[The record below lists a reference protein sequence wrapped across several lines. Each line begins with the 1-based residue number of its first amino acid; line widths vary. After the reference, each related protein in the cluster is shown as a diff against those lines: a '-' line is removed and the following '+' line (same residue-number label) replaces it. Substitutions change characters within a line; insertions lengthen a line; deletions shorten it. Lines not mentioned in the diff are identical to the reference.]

1 MNSIVIS
8 LIPAKGKSSQIKNKN
23 LLKIEKK
30 SLLEIAILSSTKSK
44 NINYTFVSS
53 ESKKILKIA
62 KKYKCS
68 LIERPRELALN
79 KTKGI
84 EVVKHFLRSLDK
96 NLKKINP
103 IIIIL
108 QPTSPLR
115 SVLDIEKSIKIFLRK
130 KLKFLISV
138 KKNKISPFKDMY
150 IKNKKLVPLT
160 NKRNLLKNRQAFPQT
175 YRPNG
180 AIFMFRYK
188 EFIKSKSLLNNS
200 HPYIMNDI
208 SSLDIDTIN
217 DYQIAK
223 KYFRSVH
230 GKIF

>member
-1 MNSIVIS
+1 MNSLVIS
-8 LIPAKGKSSQIKNKN
+8 LIPAKGKSSQVKNKN
-23 LLKIEKK
+23 LLKLGKK
-30 SLLEIAILSSTKSK
+30 SLVEIAILSSIKSK
-44 NINYTFVSS
+44 KINYTFVSS
-53 ESKKILKIA
+53 ESQKILNIA
-62 KKYKCS
+62 KKYKCRI
-68 LIERPRELALN
+68 LERPRELALK

-84 EVVKHFLRSLDK
+84 EVIGHFLSNLDM
-96 NLKKINP
+96 NLKRANP

-115 SVLDIEKSIKIFLRK
+115 SVLDIEKSIKIFIRK

-138 KKNKISPFKDMY
+138 KKNKFSSFKDMY

-160 NKRNLLKNRQAFPQT
+160 NKKNLLENRQDFPQT